1 MSEWTVGAVL
11 DAIADVVPDRL
22 MTVCAHRKSTFAE
35 SARRT
40 NRLANYLDGKGFGV
54 YAAREALQRWECGQ
68 DRIALLMYNDLYPD
82 MVIGCLKARTVPV
95 NVNHHYSPREIR
107 DLLDYVRPR
116 GIIYHRSL
124 GARFADVLPPAGT
137 ELLISIDD
145 GSAAPELPNAVS
157 LDDALATA
165 GPDREDAGSPDD
177 LIMMC
182 TGGTT
187 GRPKGVLWRQSDMY
201 VSSMVGADHASAA
214 EIHAKVSGGGQPWF
228 AVSPLMH
235 AAGMWTAFSAL
246 CAGLPVVLY
255 DDRNKLDVRSVWET
269 AEREKVGMM
278 TMVGD
283 AYAGP
288 LIAELR
294 TRSYDLSSLHAIGTG
309 GAATNAK
316 HKRALMECLPH
327 ITIIEGYGS
336 SESGNMAFGHSRE
349 GNASDTFQPR
359 DGASVVSADRSRF
372 LRPGEPE
379 VGWAART
386 GRIPL
391 GYFGD
396 AEATERTFP
405 EIEGR
410 RAVIPGDRASLER
423 DGTIRLLGRDSLVV
437 NTGGEKVFVE
447 EVEEVLRA
455 QPGVV
460 DALVVGRPSE
470 RWGEEV
476 VALVATDPDAHVSR
490 DALHHACT
498 TQLAHFKAP
507 KAFLF
512 VERIERLGNGKP
524 NYRWAREQAGQ
535 QVPAIELVPSDP
547 QGSHD
552 QQSD

>member
-22 MTVCAHRKSTFAE
+22 MTVCGDRVSTFAE
-35 SARRT
+35 SAVRT
-40 NRLANYLDGKGFGV
+40 NRLANYLSGKGFGV
-54 YAAREALQRWECGQ
+54 YATRDALQGWECGQ

-124 GARFADVLPPAGT
+124 GARFADVLPPIGT

-145 GSAAPELPNAVS
+145 GSTVPQLPKAIS
-157 LDDALATA
+157 LDDALAA
-165 GPDREDAGSPDD
+165 ASPDRAEAGSPDD

-201 VSSMVGADHASAA
+201 VSSMVGADHASVT
-214 EIHAKVSGGGQPWF
+214 EIHDKVAAGGQPWF

-235 AAGMWTAFSAL
+235 AAGMWTAFAAL

-255 DDRNKLDVRSVWET
+255 DDRNRLDVRSVWET

-294 TRSYDLSSLHAIGTG
+294 ARSYDLSALHAIGTG

-349 GNASDTFQPR
+349 GTASETFQPR
-359 DGASVVSADRSRF
+359 EGATVVSADRSRF
-372 LRPGEPE
+372 LRPGERE
-379 VGWAART
+379 IGWAART

-396 AEATERTFP
+396 AEATQRTFP
-405 EIEGR
+405 EIDGR
-410 RAVIPGDRASLER
+410 RVVIPGDRAALEP

-455 QPGVV
+455 QPGVA

-470 RWGEEV
+470 RWGQEV
-476 VALVATDPDAHVSR
+476 VALVAPHSGARPSEE
-490 DALHHACT
+490 ALYDACT
-498 TQLAHFKAP
+498 AQLAHFKAP
-507 KAFLF
+507 KAFIF
-512 VERIERLGNGKP
+512 VEQIERLGNGKP
-524 NYRWAREQAGQ
+524 NYRWAREQATQ
-535 QVPAIELVPSDP
+535 RVPAITLVPSDP
-547 QGSHD
+547 EGSHEH
-552 QQSD
+552 QSD

>member
-22 MTVCAHRKSTFAE
+22 MTVCADRKSTFAE

-40 NRLANYLDGKGFGV
+40 NRLANYLDSLGFGV
-54 YAAREALQRWECGQ
+54 YAAREALRRWECGQ

-145 GSAAPELPNAVS
+145 GSAVPELPKAVS
-157 LDDALATA
+157 LDAILAA
-165 GPDREDAGSPDD
+165 SGPDREDAGSPDD

-201 VSSMVGADHASAA
+201 VSSMVGADHAGVS
-214 EIHAKVSGGGQPWF
+214 EIHDKVARGGQPWF

-255 DDRNKLDVRSVWET
+255 DDRNRLDVRSVWET

-309 GAATNAK
+309 GAATSAK

-327 ITIIEGYGS
+327 VTIIEGYGS

-349 GNASDTFQPR
+349 GKASDTFQPR
-359 DGASVVSADRSRF
+359 DGATVVSADRSRF
-372 LRPGEPE
+372 LRLGEPE

-410 RAVIPGDRASLER
+410 RVVIPGDRASLER

-447 EVEEVLRA
+447 EVEEVVRA

-460 DALVVGRPSE
+460 DALVVGRASE
-470 RWGEEV
+470 RWGQEV
-476 VALVATDPDAHVSR
+476 VALVATHPDAHVSR
-490 DALHHACT
+490 DTLHNACT

-512 VERIERLGNGKP
+512 VEQIERLGNGKP

-535 QVPAIELVPSDP
+535 QVPVIGLVPSDP

-552 QQSD
+552 HRSD

>member
-11 DAIADVVPDRL
+11 DAIAEVVPDRL
-22 MTVCAHRKSTFAE
+22 MTMCGDRTSTFAE

-40 NRLANYLDGKGFGV
+40 NRLANYLSASGFGV
-54 YAAREALQRWECGQ
+54 YATRDALERWECGQ
-68 DRIALLMYNDLYPD
+68 DRIALIMYNDLYPD
-82 MVIGCLKARTVPV
+82 MVIGCLKGRTVPV

-124 GARFADVLPPAGT
+124 GARFADVLPPTGT

-145 GSAAPELPNAVS
+145 GSAAPQLPWAIS
-157 LDDALATA
+157 LDDALAA
-165 GPDREDAGSPDD
+165 GSPEPAPAGSPDD

-201 VSSMVGADHASAA
+201 VSSMVGADHESVT
-214 EIHAKVSGGGQPWF
+214 EIHDKVAGGGQPWF

-255 DDRNKLDVRSVWET
+255 DDRKKLDVRSVWET

-294 TRSYDLSSLHAIGTG
+294 ARSYDLSSLHAIGTG

-316 HKRALMECLPH
+316 HKRALMEWLPH
-327 ITIIEGYGS
+327 LTIIEGYGS
-336 SESGNMAFGHSRE
+336 SESGNMAFGHSRD
-349 GNASDTFQPR
+349 GRASETFQPR
-359 DGASVVSADRSRF
+359 VGATVVSADRSRF
-372 LRPGEPE
+372 LQPGERE
-379 VGWAART
+379 IGWAART

-391 GYFGD
+391 GYFSD
-396 AEATERTFP
+396 AEATQRTFP
-405 EIEGR
+405 EIDGQR
-410 RAVIPGDRASLER
+410 VVIPGDRASLEQ
-423 DGTIRLLGRDSLVV
+423 DGSIRLLGRDSLVV

-455 QPGVV
+455 HPGVV

-470 RWGEEV
+470 RWGQEV
-476 VALVATDPDAHVSR
+476 VALIAAHPDAHLTEETLY
-490 DALHHACT
+490 AACT
-498 TQLAHFKAP
+498 DQLAHFKAP
-507 KAFLF
+507 KAFIF
-512 VERIERLGNGKP
+512 VEQIERLGNGKA
-524 NYRWAREQAGQ
+524 NYRWAKERAAQ
-535 QVPAIELVPSDP
+535 QVPAIALVPSDRKGRDEP
-547 QGSHD
+547 
-552 QQSD
+552 QSD

>member
-11 DAIADVVPDRL
+11 DAIADAVPDRL
-22 MTVCAHRKSTFAE
+22 MTVCGDRKSTFAD
-35 SARRT
+35 SAVRT
-40 NRLANYLDGKGFGV
+40 NRLANYLEGRGFGV
-54 YAAREALQRWECGQ
+54 YATRDALQRWECGQ

-82 MVIGCLKARTVPV
+82 MVVGCLKARTVPV

-124 GARFADVLPPAGT
+124 GARFADVLPPIGT
-137 ELLISIDD
+137 ELLISIED
-145 GSAAPELPNAVS
+145 GSTVPQLPKAIS
-157 LDDALATA
+157 LDDALASV
-165 GPDREDAGSPDD
+165 GPDREETGSPDD

-201 VSSMVGADHASAA
+201 VSSMVGADHASVT
-214 EIHAKVSGGGQPWF
+214 EIHDKVAAGGQPWF

-255 DDRNKLDVRSVWET
+255 DDSNRLDVRSVWET

-294 TRSYDLSSLHAIGTG
+294 ARSYDLSSLRAIGTG

-336 SESGNMAFGHSRE
+336 SESGNMAFGHSR
-349 GNASDTFQPR
+349 GGTASETFQPR
-359 DGASVVSADRSRF
+359 EGASVVSADRSRF
-372 LRPGEPE
+372 LRPGERE

-396 AEATERTFP
+396 AEATQRTFP
-405 EIEGR
+405 EIDGR
-410 RAVIPGDRASLER
+410 RVVIPGDRASLER

-455 QPGVV
+455 QPGVA

-470 RWGEEV
+470 RWGQEV
-476 VALVATDPDAHVSR
+476 VALIAMQPGARLTPDG
-490 DALHHACT
+490 LYHACT
-498 TQLAHFKAP
+498 AQLAHFKAP
-507 KAFLF
+507 KAVIF
-512 VERIERLGNGKP
+512 VEQIERLGNGKP
-524 NYRWAREQAGQ
+524 NYRWAREQATQ
-535 QVPAIELVPSDP
+535 HPPVSALVGSDAE
-547 QGSHD
+547 GSHE
-552 QQSD
+552 